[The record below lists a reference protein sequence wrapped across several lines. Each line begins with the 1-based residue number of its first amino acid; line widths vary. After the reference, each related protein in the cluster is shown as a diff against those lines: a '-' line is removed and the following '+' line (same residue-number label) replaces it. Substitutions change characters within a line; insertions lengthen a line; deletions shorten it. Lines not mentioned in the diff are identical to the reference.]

1 MDASF
6 EPVRQYLLGLATDGE
21 LSLDAALNATIG
33 DKKIGDI
40 PGVRDELTKL
50 AVDGKLSVDELMEYI
65 SSRYTYGD
73 GGLLPKPG
81 AGNSPGDAAGID
93 YAGLSELAAL
103 MMLMIQ
109 NAAEQR
115 KTGQEIRAAQSE
127 QVQTELLDAA
137 DKMRD
142 GAITAM
148 ALGFAAGV
156 ASIAGGVAGA
166 FAAGGGSADLASSRN
181 AIGGGASSLL
191 KSVGDGVQGI
201 LNADAKLS
209 EAEAEKIRNER
220 EAEGDTIAN
229 LKDFMQTTMQLIQT
243 MLEKENE
250 TLGRV
255 LA

>member
-1 MDASF
+1 
-6 EPVRQYLLGLATDGE
+6 LATDGE
-21 LSLDAALNATIG
+21 LSLDAALNATVG

-50 AVDGKLSVDELMEYI
+50 AVDGKLSVDDLMEYI
-65 SSRYTYGD
+65 SSRYTFSD
-73 GGLLPKPG
+73 GGLIPKPG

-93 YAGLSELAAL
+93 YAGLSALAAL

-127 QVQTELLDAA
+127 QVQSEMLDAA

-148 ALGFAAGV
+148 ALGVAAGV
-156 ASIAGGVAGA
+156 VSMAGA
-166 FAAGGGSADLASSRN
+166 AWGAAAGSPEAAASRN
-181 AIGGGASSLL
+181 AIGGGGSTIL
-191 KSVGDGVQGI
+191 KSIGDGVQGI
-201 LNADAKLS
+201 LGADAKMA

-220 EAEGDTIAN
+220 ETEGDTIAN
-229 LKDFMQTTMQLIQT
+229 LKDFMQTTLQLIQT

-250 TLGRV
+250 TLARV